1 MALIRGDI
9 LVVLF
14 ILSLQVPCT
23 RSVSQATLSRSFN
36 YANIVKTFE
45 QWTAK
50 RGRVYSNG
58 QEKSRR
64 FAIFRA
70 NMDYVH
76 KFNKHEKKTYQLGL
90 NHFSDITDE
99 EILGR
104 QQTGFERMATSS
116 TSFKYQN
123 ESDADNIPA
132 SIDRRKHRAV
142 TPVKNQA
149 LLLGIFS
156 RGSCGGDNQI
166 TNWSVDAIIRA
177 TACGLQ

>member
-1 MALIRGDI
+1 MIIIITSFLLQMALIRGDI

-50 RGRVYSNG
+50 HGRVYSNG

-149 LLLGIFS
+149 
-156 RGSCGGDNQI
+156 
-166 TNWSVDAIIRA
+166 
-177 TACGLQ
+177 